1 MNNGAHQTL
10 FELSQGIRDAIQ
22 ESFPSTVWVVA
33 EISEM
38 KENRSGHCYL
48 ELIEKDEITDDI
60 RARARGTIW
69 SYSWRMIRPYF
80 ESVTGQQFTQGLKVL
95 VQVSVE
101 YHPAYGLSLNIKD
114 IDPTYT
120 LGDLA
125 RRRNEILRQLQEA
138 GVADMNR
145 ELSLPLVPQR
155 IAVISSATAAG
166 YQDFVNQLDNN
177 PYHFRFTHELFEAYM
192 QGSEAVPS
200 ILKALDQ
207 IFRREEEFDVV
218 AIIRGGGSS
227 VDLSCFDNFD
237 LAFTVAQFPLPVVTG
252 IGHEKDDTIVDFVAH
267 TRLKTP
273 TATAEFFITGAL
285 AFFQKITELEKEI
298 GRKVRET
305 LEAERERLQEIAS
318 AVSDITQ
325 ERMHRL
331 SLDLQKTGHRVIQ
344 GVTHL
349 IYARR
354 QRLQQTRHRLEV
366 TLGKQRQRGF
376 EELRRFTYQVR
387 MATGM
392 QIQKSAISLRQKE
405 SRISREVKGS
415 LASGSLRI
423 ANLEEKLRILNPDNI
438 LKRGYTIT
446 SQNGKILKSSAT
458 ADPSVPLETRFA
470 DGTISSKI
478 IKTTTYGNE

>member
-1 MNNGAHQTL
+1 MNQGAHQTL

-22 ESFPSTVWVVA
+22 EAFPATVWVIA

-60 RARARGTIW
+60 RAKARATIW

-80 ESVTGQQFTQGLKVL
+80 ESVTGQQFTHGLKVL

-177 PYHFRFTHELFEAYM
+177 PYHFRFSHELFEAYM

-207 IFRREEEFDVV
+207 IFRREEEFDAV
-218 AIIRGGGSS
+218 AIIRGGGST

-237 LAFTVAQFPLPVVTG
+237 LAFTIAQFPIPVITG

-273 TATAEFFITGAL
+273 TATAEFFIGGAL
-285 AFFQKITELEKEI
+285 AFFQKITELEREI
-298 GRKVRET
+298 SLRVRET
-305 LEAERERLQEIAS
+305 LNAENERLQDFAS
-318 AVSDITQ
+318 SLSEITQ
-325 ERMHRL
+325 DRMHRL
-331 SLDLQKTGHRVIQ
+331 NLELQKTGHRVKQ
-344 GVTHL
+344 GVTHM

-354 QRLQQTRHRLEV
+354 QRLLQTRHQLEV
-366 TLGKQRQRGF
+366 ILGKQRQRGSG
-376 EELRRFTYQVR
+376 ELRRFTYRTR
-387 MATGM
+387 MLTGM
-392 QIQKSAISLRQKE
+392 QIQKSMINIKQKE
-405 SRISREVKGS
+405 MRVSREVR
-415 LASGSLRI
+415 SGLVSDTLRI

-458 ADPSVPLETRFA
+458 ADPSAPLETRFS

>member
-1 MNNGAHQTL
+1 MSTGAHQTL
-10 FELSQGIRDAIQ
+10 FELSQGIRDALQ
-22 ESFPSTVWVVA
+22 EAFPATVWVVA
-33 EISEM
+33 EVSEM

-48 ELIEKDEITDDI
+48 ELIEKDEVTDDI
-60 RARARGTIW
+60 RARARATIW

-80 ESVTGQQFTQGLKVL
+80 ESVTGQKFTHGLKIL
-95 VQVSVE
+95 VQVAVE

-125 RRRNEILRQLQEA
+125 RRRNEIMRQLHEA

-145 ELSLPLVPQR
+145 ELALPLVPQR

-166 YQDFVNQLDNN
+166 YQDFVNQIDNN
-177 PYHFRFTHELFEAYM
+177 PHHFRFTHELFEAYM

-200 ILKALDQ
+200 ILQALGR
-207 IFRREEEFDVV
+207 IFQREEEFDVV

-237 LAFTVAQFPLPVVTG
+237 LAYTVAQFPLPVVTG

-267 TRLKTP
+267 TKLKTP
-273 TATAEFFITGAL
+273 TATAEFLITGAL

-298 GRKVRET
+298 SQRVRET
-305 LEAERERLQEIAS
+305 LDAENGRLQDIAS

-331 SLDLQKTGHRVIQ
+331 TLDLQKTGHRVQQ

-354 QRLQQTRHRLEV
+354 QRLLQTRHRLAVALE
-366 TLGKQRQRGF
+366 KQRQQDLEG
-376 EELRRFTYQVR
+376 LRRYTYQVR

-392 QIQKSAISLRQKE
+392 TIQKSTISLRQKQ
-405 SRISREVKGS
+405 SRLDREVRGGLS
-415 LASGSLRI
+415 ASILRI

-438 LKRGYTIT
+438 LKRGYTLT
-446 SQNGKILKSSAT
+446 SQNGKILKSSTA
-458 ADPSVPLETRFA
+458 ADPSAPLETRFA
-470 DGTISSKI
+470 DGTITSKI